1 MIDPFHI
8 PPDASTAGV
17 ELLSLSLHSLAR
29 RRTSRQFFARSHKKE
44 RFVLEK
50 ETSAGGE
57 IQNTRRSFQMLTDF
71 TFCLLKSRAGRQRFV
86 ARERISFPASDAS
99 ELALNGNFVLEI
111 WCEAANSAKRRRA
124 FRVGTMGET

>member
-17 ELLSLSLHSLAR
+17 ELLSLSFHSLAR
-29 RRTSRQFFARSHKKE
+29 RRTSRQFFARSHKKK

-50 ETSAGGE
+50 ETSAGGK
-57 IQNTRRSFQMLTDF
+57 IQNTRRSFQLLTDF
-71 TFCLLKSRAGRQRFV
+71 TFCLPKSRASRQRFV
-86 ARERISFPASDAS
+86 ARERISFPAND